1 MKAQHFIYCLAVVAA
16 CFTACK
22 KEITETYVPVTG
34 ITLNYEE
41 LTLAPRDTI
50 TLIAIVQP
58 DSATNKEIIW
68 ASSDTMVATI
78 DSKGMVTAIVDG
90 KASIIA
96 TTKNGRIASICP
108 ITVDYRI
115 KWAGDWDFV
124 SRDYYFSYGW
134 ERWDTT
140 YFSGKISL
148 ENTPNYLKI
157 AGWRVYV
164 TENGDLFGFDDPPC
178 GGFSGNDKVHMY
190 FSGGLLNGTEKWST
204 DIYGTK
210 KKEGKRRSGI

>member
-1 MKAQHFIYCLAVVAA
+1 MKTQHFLCCLAILAV

-22 KEITETYVPVTG
+22 KEISETYVPVTD
-34 ITLNYEE
+34 IMLNYEE
-41 LTLAPRDTI
+41 LALAPGDTI

-68 ASSDTMVATI
+68 ASSDTTIATI

-96 TTKNGRIASICP
+96 TTKNGRTASICP
-108 ITVDYRI
+108 ITVDYRT
-115 KWAGDWDFV
+115 KWVGDWDFV
-124 SRDYYFSYGW
+124 SKNYYFGYGW
-134 ERWDTT
+134 EIWDTT

-148 ENTPNYLKI
+148 ENTPNYLNI
-157 AGWRVYV
+157 AGRRMYV
-164 TENGDLFGFDDPPC
+164 NENGDLFGFDGPPC

-190 FSGGLLNGTEKWST
+190 SSGGLLNGTEKWST
-204 DIYGTK
+204 DINGTK
-210 KKEGKRRSGI
+210 KKE